1 MLYGFSGVILQ
12 GALVTLELA
21 ISSVVLAVIIG
32 LIGAGG
38 KLSQNRL
45 SGLIFEG
52 YTTLIRGV
60 PDLVL
65 MLLIF
70 YGLQIALNTVT
81 EAMGVGQIDID
92 PMVAGI
98 ITLGFIYGAYF
109 TETFRGAFMAVP
121 KGHIEAATAFGF
133 TRGQV
138 FRRIMFPAMM
148 RYALPGIGNN
158 WQVILKSTALV
169 SLLGLEDVVKAT
181 QLAGKSTWEPFYF
194 AIVCG
199 VIYLVFTTVSNG
211 VLLFLE
217 RRYSVGVKRADG
229 YRFTGVAITLWLLI
243 LSVVIGGVLA
253 LFLAIGRVSSNKYIQ
268 FPIWLFTYIFRGTP
282 LYVQLLVFYSGMYT
296 LEIVKGT
303 EFLNAFFRSGLNCT
317 VLALTLNTCAYTT
330 EIFAGAI
337 RSVPHGEIEAAR
349 AYGFSTFK
357 MYRCII
363 LPSALRIAL
372 PAYSNE
378 VILMLHST
386 ALAFTAT
393 VPDLLKIA
401 RDINA
406 ATYQPFTAFG
416 IAAVLYLIIS
426 YVLISLFRRAEKR
439 WLQHVKPSSTH

>member
-148 RYALPGIGNN
+148 RYALPH
-158 WQVILKSTALV
+158 WQ
-169 SLLGLEDVVKAT
+169 
-181 QLAGKSTWEPFYF
+181 QLAGDPQ
-194 AIVCG
+194 
-199 VIYLVFTTVSNG
+199 IY
-211 VLLFLE
+211 
-217 RRYSVGVKRADG
+217 
-229 YRFTGVAITLWLLI
+229 
-243 LSVVIGGVLA
+243 
-253 LFLAIGRVSSNKYIQ
+253 
-268 FPIWLFTYIFRGTP
+268 
-282 LYVQLLVFYSGMYT
+282 
-296 LEIVKGT
+296 
-303 EFLNAFFRSGLNCT
+303 RSGFVTWHGRCGQSHAAGRQKYTGT
-317 VLALTLNTCAYTT
+317 VLFRHRLWRDLQ
-330 EIFAGAI
+330 
-337 RSVPHGEIEAAR
+337 
-349 AYGFSTFK
+349 FSPLFP
-357 MYRCII
+357 MVCCWS
-363 LPSALRIAL
+363 LS
-372 PAYSNE
+372 
-378 VILMLHST
+378 
-386 ALAFTAT
+386 
-393 VPDLLKIA
+393 
-401 RDINA
+401 A
-406 ATYQPFTAFG
+406 ATPW
-416 IAAVLYLIIS
+416 V
-426 YVLISLFRRAEKR
+426 
-439 WLQHVKPSSTH
+439 